1 MRLCLSAMILIAL
14 ATGGIASPGRAEPGR
29 LIIGGGAV
37 SPDNREVW
45 QALIEGLPNPQHDT
59 IAVIAAASGEPVASY
74 QAFLD
79 TMAAYGIDRS
89 RIVLVRAAV
98 IDDDKT
104 PEDESLWAS
113 GGTDP
118 ANLAMIRAAGGIW
131 FTGGDQ
137 ARTTQVL
144 FDDEGAPSP
153 LLLAVRHRLDEGA
166 VVGGSSAGAAIQPE
180 VMIVRGD
187 GLTALLDPIPAV
199 PGPDNLETGVL
210 ILASGAGLFRFGLID
225 QHFDRQARL
234 GRLIRATLRSEAHRF
249 GYGIDENTALIV
261 ETAQSTARVVG
272 EGGVTVI
279 YDADA
284 DAEQAGGPN
293 DFPANGLRLSLAASG
308 DQIDLMTGRVTP
320 AVFRTAVS
328 MANVDD
334 TASVLVEQGALVPHT
349 SLTDRIDSELISGR
363 SASISLWTYAADNR
377 AVNLTLSRRPDTRAW
392 FGRTQEGQGGMTVEN
407 LGLSVT
413 LGRVQFEGVQP

>member
-14 ATGGIASPGRAEPGR
+14 ATGGIASPARAEPGR

-45 QALIEGLPNPQHDT
+45 QALIEGLPNPRHDT

-98 IDDDKT
+98 IDDDTT

-118 ANLAMIRAAGGIW
+118 TNLAMIRAAGGIW

-137 ARTTQVL
+137 ARTAEVL
-144 FDDEGAPSP
+144 FDDQGTPSP
-153 LLLAVRHRLDEGA
+153 LLLAVRRRLEEGV

-187 GLTALLDPIPAV
+187 GLTALLDPV
-199 PGPDNLETGVL
+199 PVTPDPDEMETGAL
-210 ILASGAGLFRFGLID
+210 ILAPGAGFFRFGLID

-234 GRLIRATLRSEAHRF
+234 GRLVRATLRSDAHRF
-249 GYGIDENTALIV
+249 GYGIDENTTLVVDI
-261 ETAQSTARVVG
+261 AQSKARVVG
-272 EGGVTVI
+272 RGGVTI
-279 YDADA
+279 IDDT
-284 DAEQAGGPN
+284 DAEQSGSSN

-308 DQIDLMTGRVTP
+308 DQIDLTTGRVTP
-320 AVFRTAVS
+320 AEFRTAVLMS
-328 MANVDD
+328 IVDG
-334 TASVLVEQGALVPHT
+334 TASGLVEQGALVLHT
-349 SLTDRIDSELISGR
+349 SLTDRIDSDLISGR
-363 SASISLWTYAADNR
+363 SASIRLWTFASDGR
-377 AVNLTLSRRPDTRAW
+377 AVDLTLARRPDTRAW
-392 FGRTQEGQGGMTVEN
+392 FGRPQDGQGGMTVQN
-407 LGLSVT
+407 LGLAIT
-413 LGRVQFEGVQP
+413 PGRVRFDPVQP

>member
-1 MRLCLSAMILIAL
+1 MRTCLPAMILIAL
-14 ATGGIASPGRAEPGR
+14 ATGGIASPARAEPGR

-98 IDDDKT
+98 IDDDTT

-118 ANLAMIRAAGGIW
+118 TNLAMIRAAGGIW

-137 ARTTQVL
+137 ARTAQVL
-144 FDDEGAPSP
+144 FYDQGTPSP
-153 LLLAVRHRLDEGA
+153 LLLSVRRRLEEGA
-166 VVGGSSAGAAIQPE
+166 VVGGSSAGAAIQPD

-210 ILASGAGLFRFGLID
+210 ILAPGAGFFRFGLVD

-234 GRLIRATLRSEAHRF
+234 GRLVRATLRSEAHRF

-261 ETAQSTARVVG
+261 DIAQSKARVVG
-272 EGGVTVI
+272 KGGVTI
-279 YDADA
+279 IDDENAR
-284 DAEQAGGPN
+284 QAGRPD

-308 DQIDLMTGRVTP
+308 DQIDLVTGRVTP
-320 AVFRTAVS
+320 AAFRTAVS
-328 MANVDD
+328 MPIVDD
-334 TASVLVEQGALVPHT
+334 TAPGLIEEGVLVPPS
-349 SLTDRIDSELISGR
+349 SLTERIDSDLIGGR

-392 FGRTQEGQGGMTVEN
+392 FGRAQDGQGGITVEN
-407 LGLSVT
+407 LEVSVT
-413 LGRVQFEGVQP
+413 PGRVRFEGVQP

>member
-1 MRLCLSAMILIAL
+1 MRLCLSAICLMAL
-14 ATGGIASPGRAEPGR
+14 ATGMAVPSRAEPGR
-29 LIIGGGAV
+29 LVIGGGAV
-37 SPDNREVW
+37 SPDNKEVW

-74 QAFLD
+74 RSFVD
-79 TMAAYGIDRS
+79 TMAAYGVDRS

-98 IDDDKT
+98 IDDDTT

-137 ARTTQVL
+137 ARTAQIL
-144 FDDEGAPSP
+144 FDDQDTPSP
-153 LLLAVRHRLDEGA
+153 LLLAVRQRLEAGA
-166 VVGGSSAGAAIQPE
+166 VLGGSSAGAAIQPD
-180 VMIVRGD
+180 VMIVRGE

-210 ILASGAGLFRFGLID
+210 ILASGAGVFRFGLID

-234 GRLIRATLRSEAHRF
+234 GRLIRATLRSEPHRF
-249 GYGIDENTALIV
+249 GYGIDENTAQIV

-279 YDADA
+279 DDA

-349 SLTDRIDSELISGR
+349 GLTDRIDSDLISGR

-377 AVNLTLSRRPDTRAW
+377 GVNLTLSRRPDTRAW

-413 LGRVQFEGVQP
+413 LGRVQFVGVQP

>member
-1 MRLCLSAMILIAL
+1 MRLCLSAICLMAL
-14 ATGGIASPGRAEPGR
+14 ATGMAVPSRAEPGR
-29 LIIGGGAV
+29 LVIGGGAV
-37 SPDNREVW
+37 SPDNKEVW

-74 QAFLD
+74 RSFVD
-79 TMAAYGIDRS
+79 TMAAYGVDRS

-98 IDDDKT
+98 IDDDTT

-137 ARTTQVL
+137 ARTAQIL
-144 FDDEGAPSP
+144 FDDQDTPSP
-153 LLLAVRHRLDEGA
+153 LLLAVRQRLEAGA
-166 VVGGSSAGAAIQPE
+166 VLGGSSAGAAIQPD
-180 VMIVRGD
+180 VMIVRGE

-199 PGPDNLETGVL
+199 PGPDNLETGGL
-210 ILASGAGLFRFGLID
+210 ILASGAGVFRFGLID

-234 GRLIRATLRSEAHRF
+234 GRLIRATLRSEPHRF

-279 YDADA
+279 DDA

-349 SLTDRIDSELISGR
+349 GLTDRIDSDLISGR

-377 AVNLTLSRRPDTRAW
+377 GVNLTLSRRPDTRAW

-413 LGRVQFEGVQP
+413 LGRVQFVGVQP